1 MSAAPVFQVRTTD
14 ELEASEITALAQLFE
29 IVFGKPCPEDLFIR
43 KFARS
48 PTGRSVHSLMFL
60 DGQMIGAFSAIP
72 VPYRFFGQTLKFA
85 ITADLMIHP
94 NHRGPVSRVQK
105 LGNGLYDALAREGV
119 AFVFCC
125 LRDQVFRLHH
135 GLSGWQ
141 AIGKIS
147 YYAAPS
153 FALARA
159 AVRAW
164 NRRAPQS
171 QDAPYEIEKIADAV
185 FTDWRYRIFPTHYT
199 TIDLPGGAS
208 AIYAT
213 ELYYPISGIPRQLR
227 TGILIDVS
235 PLTKTNFDAVVRNI
249 REREP
254 ALSVLAYQGY
264 LRFGPRDMLR
274 IPAKYEKQPWTLA
287 GKVLIP
293 GQVDA
298 RVFDLNNWNIN
309 LSNGDLV

>member
-1 MSAAPVFQVRTTD
+1 MPPS
-14 ELEASEITALAQLFE
+14 
-29 IVFGKPCPEDLFIR
+29 
-43 KFARS
+43 
-48 PTGRSVHSLMFL
+48 
-60 DGQMIGAFSAIP
+60 
-72 VPYRFFGQTLKFA
+72 
-85 ITADLMIHP
+85 
-94 NHRGPVSRVQK
+94 HRGPVSRVQK
-105 LGNGLYDALAREGV
+105 LGNGLYDTLAREGV

-125 LRDQVFRLHH
+125 LRDQVFQLHH
-135 GLSGWQ
+135 AISGWQ

-153 FALARA
+153 FPLAGA

-171 QDAPYEIEKIADAV
+171 HDAPYEIEKIADAV
-185 FTDWRYRIFPTHYT
+185 FTDWRYRIFPTNYIT
-199 TIDLPGGAS
+199 VSLPGGAT

-213 ELYYPISGIPRQLR
+213 DLYYPISGIPPQLR
-227 TGILIDVS
+227 VGILIDVS
-235 PLTKTNFDAVVRNI
+235 PLTKPNFDASVRQI
-249 REREP
+249 LEREP

-264 LRFGPRDMLR
+264 LRFQPRDMLR
-274 IPAKYEKQPWTLA
+274 IPARYEKQHWTLA
-287 GKVLIP
+287 GKILIS